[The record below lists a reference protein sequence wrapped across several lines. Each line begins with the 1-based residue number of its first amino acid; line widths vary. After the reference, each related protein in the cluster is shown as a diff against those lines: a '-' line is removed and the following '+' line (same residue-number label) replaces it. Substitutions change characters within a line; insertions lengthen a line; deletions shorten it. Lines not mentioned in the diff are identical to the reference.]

1 MNIKLGYITMV
12 TRWIIFNVF
21 IDDLFDFL
29 EFKVLEKLYFST
41 VLPKNNQVF
50 DGRYEVY
57 HSISIDCT
65 NLDENVVNW

>member
-29 EFKVLEKLYFST
+29 EFKVLEKLYF
-41 VLPKNNQVF
+41 F
-50 DGRYEVY
+50 Y
-57 HSISIDCT
+57 CT
-65 NLDENVVNW
+65 T